1 MEPPQTENN
10 DEKSNIDIN
19 EDLLNDDANQNDEN
33 LNENNPETNEIETE
47 TNPIQTEDNPLI
59 LPPITN
65 ININS
70 STENKEPSSLM
81 NNNESPSNVIPLEED
96 HNNSEIDANDVIQ
109 SKYHT
114 YTLEELRAE
123 LKEKNNSISQLY
135 TEKDISKKELNTLI
149 KKLNTLISD
158 NIDILYNKE
167 PNPQIMKKL
176 QQTITLRTNEL
187 NYTKKL
193 NQQYHND
200 NITIAN
206 RAKENYSTE
215 K

>member
-10 DEKSNIDIN
+10 DDKSNIDIN
-19 EDLLNDDANQNDEN
+19 EDLLNEDANQNDEN
-33 LNENNPETNEIETE
+33 LNENNPETNEIEIE

-65 ININS
+65 ININP
-70 STENKEPSSLM
+70 STENKDPSSLM
-81 NNNESPSNVIPLEED
+81 NNNESPSNDFPPEED
-96 HNNSEIDANDVIQ
+96 HNHSEIDANDVIQ

-114 YTLEELRAE
+114 YTLDELRAE

-135 TEKDISKKELNTLI
+135 SEKDASKKELNTLI

-167 PNPQIMKKL
+167 PNPQLLKKL
-176 QQTITLRTNEL
+176 QP
-187 NYTKKL
+187 
-193 NQQYHND
+193 
-200 NITIAN
+200 
-206 RAKENYSTE
+206 
-215 K
+215 